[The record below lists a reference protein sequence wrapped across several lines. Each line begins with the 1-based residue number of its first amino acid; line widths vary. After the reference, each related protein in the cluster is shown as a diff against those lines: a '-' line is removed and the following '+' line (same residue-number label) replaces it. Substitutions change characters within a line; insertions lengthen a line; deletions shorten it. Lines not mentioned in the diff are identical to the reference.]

1 MQEWRHEKCAL
12 TTISERV
19 PTDDSIITLYGNII

>member
-1 MQEWRHEKCAL
+1 MQNIA

-19 PTDDSIITLYGNII
+19 PAFLL